1 MLCHKG
7 TLDVGL
13 ADGVEHGS
21 QTFDT
26 QTGDICHLRR
36 QIQLAGLGIIELLHG
51 LVQHAGFPVHDAV
64 VAGALVAQ
72 YGFIAED
79 QLLLSP
85 MGVMVSGF
93 SSTP

>member
-7 TLDVGL
+7 TLNVGF

-36 QIQLAGLGIIELLHG
+36 QI
-51 LVQHAGFPVHDAV
+51 
-64 VAGALVAQ
+64 
-72 YGFIAED
+72 
-79 QLLLSP
+79 
-85 MGVMVSGF
+85 
-93 SSTP
+93 

>member
-21 QTFDT
+21 QAFGT
-26 QTGDICHLRR
+26 QAGDACHLRR
-36 QIQLAGLGIIELLHG
+36 QIQLAGLRVIELLHG

-64 VAGALVAQ
+64 VAGTLVA
-72 YGFIAED
+72 
-79 QLLLSP
+79 
-85 MGVMVSGF
+85 
-93 SSTP
+93 